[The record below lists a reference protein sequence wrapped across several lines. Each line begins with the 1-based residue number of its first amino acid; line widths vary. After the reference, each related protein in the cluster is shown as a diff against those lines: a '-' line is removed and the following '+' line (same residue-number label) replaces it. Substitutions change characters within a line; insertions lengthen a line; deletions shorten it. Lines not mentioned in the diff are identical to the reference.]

1 MAYRTTKKKVEN
13 KISVIFFVR
22 QKIFP
27 LSPIRGQVATI
38 TKHVSRSFCTVLKNA
53 AAALFF
59 VSLAGMSFDY
69 PSSSSGLAAQDDKP
83 QAKACGNGL
92 TQRLPQLKTK
102 NCKLK
107 TAPQL
112 RAVWIAT
119 VENIDW
125 PASRLLSADQQKASF
140 TAMMETY
147 RDAGFNAVFVQVRPC
162 ADAFWKSKYEPYSV
176 YLTGTQGKDPG
187 YEPLPF
193 MIKEAHRCGLE
204 FHAWLNPYRA
214 VQNLK
219 TNKLTADHI
228 TKKHPEWFLTY
239 GNQKLFNPGLPE
251 VWQYFTG
258 IVTELVNNYDIDGI
272 HLDDYFYPYRIAGKP
287 FPDWQTYT
295 LYGNGMNK
303 EDWRRHNVDTV
314 IHLLHDTI
322 HKLKPWLPFGVS
334 PFGVWRN
341 KSKDQL
347 GSETRAGQTNYD
359 DLYADVRKWLQL
371 GWTDYVVPQLYW
383 ETGHPVC
390 DYETLLHWWADNS
403 FGKPVFVGHAT
414 YRQGEQ
420 GCWAGTAEME
430 KQIALAEKHEHISG
444 DVFYNS
450 NSMERKPLGKAL
462 LKKLSETKQAPFD
475 WLTASGLTAEPPL
488 KVWRVSLVNIAGVE
502 YLKLELGSG
511 SETNIEFMQEQEG
524 LGKNSGW
531 LSLIPNDDMTYTIQ
545 VEDTH
550 IRTHWLLRAG
560 NGRPQYRIMVS
571 YGLTWLEYLGN

>member
-1 MAYRTTKKKVEN
+1 MVECVLSNN
-13 KISVIFFVR
+13 KERGWKYDLGKNFRQR
-22 QKIFP
+22 QKIFF
-27 LSPIRGQVATI
+27 LFTNGGQVATI
-38 TKHVSRSFCTVLKNA
+38 QKPRLRSFCTVLKKVA
-53 AAALFF
+53 TILFF
-59 VSLAGMSFDY
+59 VSLSGVFLSLNKPSAKALFNPATHNGNEQRLKQAQQDQKKICY
-69 PSSSSGLAAQDDKP
+69 PPPSS
-83 QAKACGNGL
+83 
-92 TQRLPQLKTK
+92 
-102 NCKLK
+102 
-107 TAPQL
+107 L

-125 PASRLLSADQQKASF
+125 PASRLLTAEQQKASF
-140 TAMMETY
+140 AKLMETY

-162 ADAFWKSKYEPYSV
+162 ADAFWKSKQEPYSV

-193 MIKEAHRCGLE
+193 MIQEAHRCGLE

-322 HKLKPWLPFGVS
+322 HKLKPWMPFGVS

-359 DLYADVRKWLQL
+359 DLYADVRKWLKL

-383 ETGHPVC
+383 ETGHPLC

-403 FGKPVFVGHAT
+403 FGKPVFVGHAS
-414 YRQGEQ
+414 YRQGEK

-430 KQIALAEKHEHISG
+430 KQLALAEKHEHIFG

-462 LKKLSETKQAPFD
+462 LKKLAETKQAPFD
-475 WLTASGLTAEPPL
+475 WITASDLKAEPPL
-488 KVWRVSLVNIAGVE
+488 KIWGCRAISLNE
-502 YLKLELGSG
+502 QPCLLLNLGYAS
-511 SETNIEFMQEQEG
+511 SQHIEIEG
-524 LGKNSGW
+524 EGKPEGRT
-531 LSLIPNDDMTYTIQ
+531 LMVVREDGAYCIQ
-545 VEDTH
+545 LADEKAKSAW
-550 IRTHWLLRAG
+550 ILRDNKQKAW
-560 NGRPQYRIMVS
+560 YRIIVS
-571 YGLTWLEYLGN
+571 NGLARMEYLGN